1 MEVIFGGLF
10 GIIVGITVGA
20 SLLIKPFEEN
30 RETIKSQRN
39 KLRRIAIE
47 VSKQQF
53 NSVEN
58 LQNKIKSILSDC
70 ESKNSTL

>member
-10 GIIVGITVGA
+10 GIIVGVAIEA
-20 SLLIKPFEEN
+20 YLLLEPFKEN
-30 RETIKSQRN
+30 REIIKSQRN

-47 VSKQQF
+47 VSNQQF

-58 LQNKIKSILSDC
+58 LQNKIKSILSDHQS
-70 ESKNSTL
+70 EK

>member
-1 MEVIFGGLF
+1 MEVIFGALF
-10 GIIVGITVGA
+10 GIVIGITVGA

-58 LQNKIKSILSDC
+58 LQNKIKSILSDHQS
-70 ESKNSTL
+70 EK

>member
-1 MEVIFGGLF
+1 MEVIFGALF
-10 GIIVGITVGA
+10 GIIVGVAIEA
-20 SLLIKPFEEN
+20 YLLLEPFRKY

-39 KLRRIAIE
+39 KLRKIAIE

-58 LQNKIKSILSDC
+58 LQNKIKSILSDDQS
-70 ESKNSTL
+70 EK